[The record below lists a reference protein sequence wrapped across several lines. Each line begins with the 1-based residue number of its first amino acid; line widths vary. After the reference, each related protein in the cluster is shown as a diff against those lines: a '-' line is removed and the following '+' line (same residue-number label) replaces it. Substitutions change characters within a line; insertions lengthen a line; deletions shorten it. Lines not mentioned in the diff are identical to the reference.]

1 MKVIRGA
8 GRGSKGGS
16 NRTPT
21 EADDSLQSVQFAKV
35 LDLLSEGPIQGLDD
49 GNKSVYLD
57 KTPIQDAAGTNNFQN
72 YTVVTK
78 NGTQDQAYITD
89 SGTPADPEV
98 FPVTFPV
105 RFPVTFPTKEVAVKA
120 PVPELKVNELEPAND
135 PELLN

>member
-8 GRGSKGGS
+8 GSGSKGGS

-49 GNKSVYLD
+49 GNKSIYLD

-89 SGTPADPEV
+89 SGTPAT
-98 FPVTFPV
+98 PVSLGTGGEM
-105 RFPVTFPTKEVAVKA
+105 TVARGS
-120 PVPELKVNELEPAND
+120 D
-135 PELLN
+135 CLLYTSPSPRDRG